1 MRLWCYSPRF
11 IVMRTFTWPIA
22 LLLAGLLFQTVAFAV
37 LNTVVPLWME
47 QFDAAT
53 WEAGLVGA
61 FFFLG
66 NLAGTL
72 LAGGVIRRAG
82 FKGSYQYACLLCAV
96 STVLL
101 PVFPGVPAWS
111 GLRLLA
117 GISCALV
124 WVVVES
130 ALLRAGT
137 LQTRGILL
145 ASYMVV
151 YYLGTVLGQLLLG
164 WFPSDMPLI
173 VTEVCILSV
182 AGMVPLMFAR
192 LEPGNGQVS
201 SSSHIEIRTL
211 LRRRSVFLGVVGCVI
226 SGVVLG
232 TIYCL
237 MPLFLKHQGMD
248 HSSVGYWMAL
258 LIAAAILGQWPM
270 GRLADRYGRA
280 FVMKCQSLLV
290 AAACAGLMLKGGLM
304 APSLI
309 ALGLEPEPFG
319 HFHDTDGAIRF
330 FNGLRNRSRRPEL
343 IERHLGLTY
352 DTCHFAILR
361 EEPEFTLSAWEENN
375 ITLCKVQFSNALE
388 CRICEVEDLERLRQ
402 FDDGVYFH
410 QTSILHREG
419 AMLFPDLPNALA
431 YGRDYA
437 EEIRDSQW
445 RIHYHIPLYA
455 SPEPPLKSTE
465 EFIQKTHNFLRGR
478 KGPQPH
484 LEVETYTWSV
494 LPDHMKIPLAAQIAR
509 ELHYIETL

>member
-66 NLAGTL
+66 NL
-72 LAGGVIRRAG
+72 
-82 FKGSYQYACLLCAV
+82 
-96 STVLL
+96 
-101 PVFPGVPAWS
+101 
-111 GLRLLA
+111 
-117 GISCALV
+117 
-124 WVVVES
+124 
-130 ALLRAGT
+130 AGT

-309 ALGLEPEPFG
+309 ALGLAGFSLYPVAMAWGCEEASRDELVTMNQLLLLSYSLGTLAGPSLTSFLMQRYSDNWMPMVIALVALSFMPVLMLGGG
-319 HFHDTDGAIRF
+319 HGRRK
-330 FNGLRNRSRRPEL
+330 LSR
-343 IERHLGLTY
+343 
-352 DTCHFAILR
+352 
-361 EEPEFTLSAWEENN
+361 
-375 ITLCKVQFSNALE
+375 
-388 CRICEVEDLERLRQ
+388 
-402 FDDGVYFH
+402 
-410 QTSILHREG
+410 
-419 AMLFPDLPNALA
+419 
-431 YGRDYA
+431 
-437 EEIRDSQW
+437 
-445 RIHYHIPLYA
+445 
-455 SPEPPLKSTE
+455 
-465 EFIQKTHNFLRGR
+465 
-478 KGPQPH
+478 
-484 LEVETYTWSV
+484 
-494 LPDHMKIPLAAQIAR
+494 
-509 ELHYIETL
+509 